1 MENCKANRN
10 RFTPRHS
17 FLLAMFFGIDELPF
31 RGLCQGTVPDS
42 KSSVIL
48 VLMISYTF
56 MMLLLSSES
65 SCPETGQRKGT
76 KITKGFKNNDSGEGG
91 DELREI
97 LQLVIPKNN
106 AFNLTGFGSGQF
118 PGKATDKGEQERR
131 GAKDE

>member
-1 MENCKANRN
+1 
-10 RFTPRHS
+10 
-17 FLLAMFFGIDELPF
+17 MFFGIDELPF